1 MKIHENRYIK
11 SINKYRL
18 SSVFSKIFISYICI
32 IGMVVFSSIFTYY
45 YMRNILIEKETE
57 TNKDYLNY
65 LVRIVDGEFLHLQE
79 SMYGFLQRSQNITKI
94 HNINN
99 TYTQYDIVSELS
111 QFKHNF
117 ESVDKC
123 LLYSQELGFVLSDAG
138 SFDKQFFDQMFVGKK
153 RDGNKEITIQQAM
166 EENPNLQFIP
176 VIKKPFDSS
185 FDEEDKNQQQVIMLT
200 AGLNYSTNKDR
211 LVFLLEEKSI
221 RSILNNTNIV
231 SYGSVYIVDD
241 QLNILSSSKPEE
253 VFESFDQELMDTIKK
268 RQVSMDDLFYHDHF
282 VVYQKSNYFDLYY
295 ITMIPKKTYLTI

>member
-1 MKIHENRYIK
+1 
-11 SINKYRL
+11 
-18 SSVFSKIFISYICI
+18 
-32 IGMVVFSSIFTYY
+32 
-45 YMRNILIEKETE
+45 
-57 TNKDYLNY
+57 
-65 LVRIVDGEFLHLQE
+65 
-79 SMYGFLQRSQNITKI
+79 
-94 HNINN
+94 
-99 TYTQYDIVSELS
+99 
-111 QFKHNF
+111 
-117 ESVDKC
+117 
-123 LLYSQELGFVLSDAG
+123 
-138 SFDKQFFDQMFVGKK
+138 
-153 RDGNKEITIQQAM
+153 M